1 MLRHC
6 PNLAKDV
13 QVEDF
18 LPTELFA
25 YPKGTLRWQHGTFL
39 AEAEVPTRRLAVSF
53 KRLTA
58 EEREELENMKSS
70 RFDQQEHAKGGPSGA
85 GDNGDAVP
93 LGFLSSVPGVSS
105 LAGSSYVLSA
115 VQYAKDNPLMALWTV
130 GPAVCSGLLTAARST
145 YNYFYPPEQSW
156 LGGWD
161 AGLLGGVGSAGGAWF
176 GGSTPAASSWWPGSQ
191 PQASSGWF
199 GFGSQPAPASSSWF
213 GGGEAAASSSSWFG
227 TSSAAAGGAAAGG
240 AAGGWFGG
248 LFGGSEKASGSSSS
262 PQPRPEGDASG
273 EGGFDMEDEFDMDL
287 GGDDDEGCEQQ

>member
-1 MLRHC
+1 MMRHC

-13 QVEDF
+13 QIEDF
-18 LPTELFA
+18 LPERLFA
-25 YPKGTLRWQHGTFL
+25 YPKGGALRQHGTFL
-39 AEAEVPTRRLAVSF
+39 AEVPTRQAVSF

-58 EEREELENMKSS
+58 EEREDLENMKSS
-70 RFDQQEHAKGGPSGA
+70 RFDQQEHAKDGPSGA

-130 GPAVCSGLLTAARST
+130 GPAVCSGVLTAARST

-161 AGLLGGVGSAGGAWF
+161 AGLLGGAAGGAWF
-176 GGSTPAASSWWPGSQ
+176 GGSAAASSWWPGSQ

-199 GFGSQPAPASSSWF
+199 GFGGQPAPASSSWF

-227 TSSAAAGGAAAGG
+227 TSAAAAGG

-248 LFGGSEKASGSSSS
+248 LFGGGEKAGSSSS
-262 PQPRPEGDASG
+262 PPREDREGDASG